1 MNFHA
6 DCPHD
11 PAILIVVTLDV
22 DDNLVFTNFDT
33 FRQDFAVH

>member
-1 MNFHA
+1 VNFHA

-11 PAILIVVTLDV
+11 PAILIVVTYV